1 MADYTLK
8 NVPEPLRSKLESEA
22 ERSFRSVDQEI
33 LFRLQRSFDSDDAK
47 MTAIH
52 AKWIYEALNSGE
64 SGPLTDAEMDAA
76 FDRGLERANSRKQ
89 TGT

>member
-33 LFRLQRSFDSDDAK
+33 LFRLQRSFDADDTK
-47 MTAIH
+47 MSAIH

-64 SGPLTDAEMDAA
+64 AVPSTDAELDAA
-76 FDRGLERANSRKQ
+76 FDRGLARAKKRKQ
-89 TGT
+89 AAV

>member
-33 LFRLQRSFDSDDAK
+33 LFRLQRSFDADDTK
-47 MTAIH
+47 MSAIH

-64 SGPLTDAEMDAA
+64 AAPLTDTELDGA
-76 FDRGLERANSRKQ
+76 FDRGLERAKKRRQATK
-89 TGT
+89 

>member
-33 LFRLQRSFDSDDAK
+33 LFRLQRSFDADDTK
-47 MTAIH
+47 MSAIH

-64 SGPLTDAEMDAA
+64 ASPLTDAELDAA
-76 FDRGLERANSRKQ
+76 FDRGFARAKKRKQ
-89 TGT
+89 AAI